1 MFTEKKL
8 TATIIT
14 CNLKFIFLKTITPTI
29 FVR

>member
-1 MFTEKKL
+1 MYTEKKL

-14 CNLKFIFLKTITPTI
+14 CNLKFIFLKTFIPII